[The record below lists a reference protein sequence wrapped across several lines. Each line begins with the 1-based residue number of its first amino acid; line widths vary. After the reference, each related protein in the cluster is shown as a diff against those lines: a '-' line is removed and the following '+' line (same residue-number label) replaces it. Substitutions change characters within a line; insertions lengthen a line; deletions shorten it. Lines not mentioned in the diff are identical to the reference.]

1 MRRAACKKT
10 LEPALRL
17 VPGTIGRL
25 REPHIVQANTPACR
39 HAAAKGAR
47 GAGRKTRTGFSMSRF
62 TTDRIAQRGASRDA
76 VPATAATRSGGL
88 ARNAVIALAAA
99 AIGGCTLVPGTTGS
113 LMREESSVP
122 LPVTEGSDTV
132 PANVKL
138 QPITAQLII
147 DHHQAR
153 ESRFRSGNAGGQ
165 TATRAGATTT
175 RRSPASTT
183 RTTSSAPATSST
195 SSSGTTPRSPS
206 RPAPTARP
214 SSPAP
219 WSPKTAPSS
228 SPSPAW

>member
-1 MRRAACKKT
+1 
-10 LEPALRL
+10 
-17 VPGTIGRL
+17 
-25 REPHIVQANTPACR
+25 
-39 HAAAKGAR
+39 
-47 GAGRKTRTGFSMSRF
+47 MSRF
-62 TTDRIAQRGASRDA
+62 TTDRIAHCGASNGAVRATDA
-76 VPATAATRSGGL
+76 SGLDARAAGPATRADAIRSGGL
-88 ARNAVIALAAA
+88 VRTAVIAFAAA
-99 AIGGCTLVPGTTGS
+99 AIGGCTLIPGTSGS

-122 LPVTEGSDTV
+122 LPVTEGTDTV

-138 QPITAQLII
+138 KPITAELII
-147 DHHQAR
+147 EQHQAK
-153 ESRFRSGNAGGQ
+153 ESRFRSGKAGGQ
-165 TATRAGATTT
+165 TATRGKGAIP